1 MALNIF
7 PLSCQDAVCEVLL
20 GEEPREDSQHV
31 VLMIVPFQA
40 VLLKLPRTHL
50 PSFKIIFPILPDLF
64 YGIFSENVKIF
75 LNKNVTTHTTAECHK
90 ATPIFSLSGISI

>member
-1 MALNIF
+1 MALYIF

-20 GEEPREDSQHV
+20 GEEACEDSQHI
-31 VLMIVPFQA
+31 VLVIVPFQA

-50 PSFKIIFPILPDLF
+50 PFSIIFPIFPDFF

-75 LNKNVTTHTTAECHK
+75 
-90 ATPIFSLSGISI
+90 